1 MKELFEQ
8 ILSIED
14 VQKVMLFTF
23 EGELTFQEQ
32 PASLRGTSESSPVWQ
47 GFIRSLAGIRE
58 ADLIFDKGRLY
69 IRRTDLGYLIIV
81 MGIFAPAAMVRM
93 NCDMLLPSLKQ
104 TGRGKGLR
112 QFLRKKSS
120 AGK

>member
-1 MKELFEQ
+1 MTELFEQ

-23 EGELTFQEQ
+23 EGELTFHEQ
-32 PASLRGTSESSPVWQ
+32 QAPPGAAEVSPAWQ

-58 ADLIFDKGRLY
+58 ADLIFDKSRLY
-69 IRRTDLGYLIIV
+69 IRRTELGYLIIV

-112 QFLRKKSS
+112 QFLRKKSQT
-120 AGK
+120 GE

>member
-8 ILSIED
+8 ILGIED

-23 EGELTFQEQ
+23 EGELTFHEQ
-32 PASLRGTSESSPVWQ
+32 PAALRGADDVSPAWQ
-47 GFIRSLAGIRE
+47 DFIRSLAGIRE
-58 ADLIFDKGRLY
+58 GDLIFDKGRLY
-69 IRRTDLGYLIIV
+69 IRKTDLGYLIIV

-104 TGRGKGLR
+104 AGRGKGLR
-112 QFLRKKSS
+112 QFLRRRS
-120 AGK
+120 

>member
-14 VQKVMLFTF
+14 VQKVMLFSF
-23 EGELTFQEQ
+23 EGELTFHEQ
-32 PASLRGTSESSPVWQ
+32 QAAPSGAAEVSPAWQ

-112 QFLRKKSS
+112 QLLRKRS
-120 AGK
+120 